1 MPSHE
6 RTRRFER
13 DWKSLSKADRD
24 RFRVA
29 FKRFDSDL
37 GNGSFRPGLR
47 VKRVEGTDNVFE
59 MTWAPDGRATFE
71 YGTPQGQGAHVTWRR
86 IGRHDVFRRP

>member
-1 MPSHE
+1 MPSYE

-13 DWKSLSKADRD
+13 DWKALDGSDGD

-29 FKRFDSDL
+29 FARFDADL
-37 GNGSFRPGLR
+37 AAGTFRRGLR
-47 VKRVEGTDNVFE
+47 VKRLQGTDSMFE

-71 YGTPQGQGAHVTWRR
+71 YGAPVGEGAHVIWRR
-86 IGRHDVFRRP
+86 IGRHDIFRRP